1 MNNFKEEEFENSKV
15 SASLWIKV
23 LKQLGENKKN
33 LLFLSIFMLLQ
44 AGVDVILPL
53 LKKYW
58 YVPMMI
64 LIGILFMVGWDKET
78 EKVSASAA
86 FSDQQYDLETQER
99 LESMLTEIEGA
110 GRCYVT
116 VTLSSGSKKEYVRQE
131 GDVLV
136 VSDKDGNESPVVS
149 KEKAPE
155 IAGVTVACK
164 GAGKTE
170 VRNRIIRAVSTVLG
184 IGTNKICVVE
194 SSG

>member
-1 MNNFKEEEFENSKV
+1 MNDLIERY
-15 SASLWIKV
+15 
-23 LKQLGENKKN
+23 
-33 LLFLSIFMLLQ
+33 
-44 AGVDVILPL
+44 LPL

-64 LIGILFMVGWDKET
+64 LIGILFMVGWDKEA

-86 FSDQQYDLETQER
+86 FSDQQYVFETQER

-170 VRNRIIRAVSTVLG
+170 VRNRIILAVSTVLG